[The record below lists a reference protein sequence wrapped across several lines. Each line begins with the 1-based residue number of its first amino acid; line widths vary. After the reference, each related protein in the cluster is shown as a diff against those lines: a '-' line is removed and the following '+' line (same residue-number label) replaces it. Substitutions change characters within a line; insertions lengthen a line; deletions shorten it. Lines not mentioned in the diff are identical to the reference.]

1 MKNWIEVKD
10 YKVTSVQWKG
20 ENAGDAIEGVV
31 EKFESILTR
40 TGKANIVTLLNGDTK
55 YSVFTNKVLQQ
66 KLEQAN
72 VAPGMEIKIEFLG
85 KVQSKANPAWKY
97 KNYKVYVASA

>member
-1 MKNWIEVKD
+1 MKNWVEVKD
-10 YKVTSVQWKG
+10 NKVTSIQWKG
-20 ENAGDAIEGVV
+20 ENVGDAVEGTV
-31 EKFESILTR
+31 EEFESILTR
-40 TGKANIVTLLNGDTK
+40 TGEANIITLLDGDTK

-85 KVQSKANPAWKY
+85 KVQSKANPTWKY